1 MIDSKGDVVTIQQ
14 LIAFCGQGNAMP
26 DESGYEIG
34 LNELEELIAAYLD
47 ARSAWLDT
55 AASSG
60 ELVADGGHFEAFE
73 AAGRAI
79 VYHPCRLPETV
90 TRKIAFVLDTADL
103 YSMVREDEDV
113 SVDLLRV
120 FLSSL
125 IGETAE
131 PGSRH

>member
-1 MIDSKGDVVTIQQ
+1 MAAGK
-14 LIAFCGQGNAMP
+14 NRP
-26 DESGYEIG
+26 DT
-34 LNELEELIAAYLD
+34 ELERLIAAYFD

-60 ELVADGGHFEAFE
+60 ELVADDDRFEAFE

-79 VYHPCRLPETV
+79 VYHRCRLPETV

-103 YSMVREDEDV
+103 YSMVREDEDEAG
-113 SVDLLRV
+113 DLLRV

-131 PGSRH
+131 PASRH